1 MPQQLAGEKQKA
13 LSDARRAI
21 ELDPQYAKAHFR
33 LGQALRANGDAV
45 AAVQAMERV
54 LQLEPKDAAAT
65 VALTELSAALRA
77 RGSNDPG
84 ACSSAPK
91 LSGAFASGTVVPDA
105 AHAAKAAAETFS
117 ARAPPALSESM
128 KSAHPDTADGKMLI
142 GKADFHKVESAAAGF
157 LDKADQAKIAH
168 AALQPPPKPKTR
180 AELEYPGITFPPGF
194 GPDAPD
200 WDPSFTPVAERTL
213 AAAAAALGN
222 VNLS

>member
-65 VALTELSAALRA
+65 VALTELRAALRA

-117 ARAPPALSESM
+117 ARAPPAFSESM

-157 LDKADQAKIAH
+157 LDKADKRRSHMPRCNHHRNQ
-168 AALQPPPKPKTR
+168 R
-180 AELEYPGITFPPGF
+180 RELSWSTLNHLPGF
-194 GPDAPD
+194 GPD
-200 WDPSFTPVAERTL
+200 TRLILLHPVAERTPRRRRRHW
-213 AAAAAALGN
+213 AT
-222 VNLS
+222 ST